1 MARKI
6 KLRWEKPVKKHLP
19 RWCGTCKYINVIV
32 GPNCL
37 AIMNTGKK
45 SHKTPL
51 KIFLKNSEKVF
62 TFLTTRL

>member
-37 AIMNTGKK
+37 ACNNNEYWEEKPQNT
-45 SHKTPL
+45 
-51 KIFLKNSEKVF
+51 SENFFEKF
-62 TFLTTRL
+62 